1 MFKPL
6 DNRDMTMP
14 NRKIGSGC
22 RIAGMG
28 LLVTALFAL
37 TGCGPNGFAR
47 DSLVESKGAEAFL
60 DRIQKNCAKL
70 SVGDSPINFL
80 LSTASNDVTF
90 VDMTS
95 KLYLGQ
101 FSRKDYTDG
110 INAFYATGTNQ
121 PALDCIFKQQ

>member
-1 MFKPL
+1 M
-6 DNRDMTMP
+6 
-14 NRKIGSGC
+14 
-22 RIAGMG
+22 AGG
-28 LLVTALFAL
+28 ALLAAALFAL

-47 DSLVESKGAEAFL
+47 DSVVESKGAEGFL
-60 DRIQKNCAKL
+60 DRIQQNCGKL

-80 LSTASNDVTF
+80 LSTSSNDVTF

-110 INAFYATGTNQ
+110 INAFYVTGTNQ

>member
-1 MFKPL
+1 M
-6 DNRDMTMP
+6 
-14 NRKIGSGC
+14 SG
-22 RIAGMG
+22 AV
-28 LLVTALFAL
+28 LLAVSLL
-37 TGCGPNGFAR
+37 TLAGCGPNGFAR
-47 DSLVESKGAEAFL
+47 DSVVESKGAEGFL
-60 DRIQKNCAKL
+60 NRIEKNCGKL

-80 LSTASNDVTF
+80 LSTSSNDVTF

>member
-1 MFKPL
+1 M
-6 DNRDMTMP
+6 
-14 NRKIGSGC
+14 
-22 RIAGMG
+22 AGLVLPAVA
-28 LLVTALFAL
+28 LLALA
-37 TGCGPNGFAR
+37 GCGPSGFAR
-47 DSLVESKGAEAFL
+47 DALVEDKGAAAFL
-60 DRIQKNCAKL
+60 ERIQKNCAKL
-70 SVGDSPINFL
+70 SIGDSPINFL